1 MSCISIDDAAYKLAP
16 RILDDPEAYSPTEV
30 NLARA
35 LMALAPIQEQGLPE
49 TVRLLVES
57 ILAHRELYNDTEVT
71 LARTV
76 RGLRSM
82 LTDAE
87 TEQSATL
94 DRLVAAQG
102 ELATL
107 RAAEQTEAASRQAI
121 PYDPPTFAAGLGVV
135 TAQLTAVAARIAA
148 QVPGATPDPDDLA
161 ILANCGDALSR
172 AAAEVSRG

>member
-1 MSCISIDDAAYKLAP
+1 MTIDDAAYKLAA
-16 RILDDPEAYSPTEV
+16 RIMEAPQAYSPTEV

-35 LMALAPIQEQGLPE
+35 LRATDGLLSWP
-49 TVRLLVES
+49 VLLGVEAV
-57 ILAHRELYNDTEVT
+57 LAHDAEHGEPAVT

-76 RGLRSM
+76 RGLCTR
-82 LTDAE
+82 LAAAE
-87 TEQSATL
+87 SELRATL
-94 DRLVAAQG
+94 DRL
-102 ELATL
+102 L
-107 RAAEQTEAASRQAI
+107 AEQAEFAALRGAVPTPRSQGAPL